1 MKLEKWHLSITLVC
15 LLFGTLFT
23 SNLKTQLQDFN
34 PMAARNKG
42 LVNII
47 KTQEQKN
54 HELETEITGIRKNI
68 EEHQLATAA
77 QTELKPLQQELE
89 KLRFLSG
96 LTKVSGPGIVITLND
111 QDRARTVTAEEAN
124 LYIIHYTSI
133 LYIVNDLRA
142 AGAEAISVNNSRV
155 VSTSDI
161 RCAGN
166 IILVNTHRLAPPYE
180 IRAAGNPELMEEMV
194 RSGEFT
200 TLELSKF
207 PVTLQVQDDVVI
219 PAYKGS
225 YTFNYATP
233 IQSKDGVD

>member
-1 MKLEKWHLSITLVC
+1 MKLEKWHLSLTLVC
-15 LLFGTLFT
+15 LLFGVLFT

-54 HELETEITGIRKNI
+54 HELELEITGIRKKT
-68 EEHQLATAA
+68 EQYQLAKTS
-77 QTELKPLQQELE
+77 QTELEPLQKKLE
-89 KLRFLSG
+89 KLKFLTG
-96 LTKVSGPGIVITLND
+96 LTKVEGPGIVVTLDD
-111 QDRARTVTAEEAN
+111 QERSRTTSAEDAN
-124 LYIIHYTSI
+124 YYIIHYTNI
-133 LYIVNDLRA
+133 LYIVSDLRA

-155 VSTSDI
+155 VSISDI
-161 RCAGN
+161 RCAGS

-180 IRAAGNPELMEEMV
+180 IRAIGNPKVLEETV
-194 RSGEFT
+194 RTGEFT

-207 PVTLQVQDDVVI
+207 PVTLQKQDNIVI

-233 IQSKDGVD
+233 PQPKEGDK